1 MPSGLPLYMAL
12 DKMLDEL
19 NIQPK
24 ELCSLS
30 GVSGSRLSQFR
41 KRTGGDMTGRSIDA
55 VLDAAEKLNPRAK
68 KVFAHYIG
76 GLPLNIEQMTLAE
89 KAELLIVLGESV
101 RTGISTDSKLNKK
114 A

>member
-1 MPSGLPLYMAL
+1 MKSGLPLYVAL

-19 NIQPK
+19 NIRPK
-24 ELCSLS
+24 ELCPLS

-41 KRTGGDMTGRSIDA
+41 SGKGGDMTARSIDA
-55 VLDAAEKLNPRAK
+55 VLNAAEKINPRAK
-68 KVFAHYIG
+68 TLFAYYVG

-89 KAELLIVLGESV
+89 KAELLIVLGKSV
-101 RTGISTDSKLNKK
+101 RTSVSTEPKPAKK